1 MRENHFKNI
10 FNTAFKK
17 SLETNAKFPKY
28 RTTSKLG
35 KPLEVGQKVLM
46 GNHSIQDGK
55 SMKLQE
61 MQSGLYTVTRKVTN
75 VVYEIRLDDKA

>member
-1 MRENHFKNI
+1 
-10 FNTAFKK
+10 
-17 SLETNAKFPKY
+17 
-28 RTTSKLG
+28 
-35 KPLEVGQKVLM
+35 M